1 MLTHSLQ
8 AGMQGKGDREIG
20 TKPYLILGTQV
31 PVGAPRDPITQA
43 RARGAGQ
50 KPSTLDLTKLRMIQS
65 NTKRFE
71 LRTRDHE

>member
-20 TKPYLILGTQV
+20 TKPYLILGTRV

-50 KPSTLDLTKLRMIQS
+50 TLSPALFLISQVAHDT
-65 NTKRFE
+65 
-71 LRTRDHE
+71 